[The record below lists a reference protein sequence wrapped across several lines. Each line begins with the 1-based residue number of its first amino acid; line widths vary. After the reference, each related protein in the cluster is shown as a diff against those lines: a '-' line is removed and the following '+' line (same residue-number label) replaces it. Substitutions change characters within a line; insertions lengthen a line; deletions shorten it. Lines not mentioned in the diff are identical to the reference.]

1 LFAGGKGQAMFTGL
15 IEGMGEVQGVR
26 RQGPDAVLVVRP
38 PWEPSELVI
47 GESIAVNGACLTV
60 TGASGGAFT
69 ADASAETL
77 ARTTI
82 GSLRPGSRV
91 NLERALR
98 LGDRLGGHLVTGHV
112 DCVGRLAGLEQVGE
126 STRLVVEAPAEHL
139 RLIVPKGSVALEGV
153 SLTVNQSG
161 DSGFDLN
168 IIPHTLAATTLHLA
182 RQGDSVNIETDLIG
196 KYVARLINRDGSQE
210 GGAGGLTRETLS
222 RLGF

>member
-1 LFAGGKGQAMFTGL
+1 MFTGL
-15 IEGMGEVQGVR
+15 IEGVGELLR
-26 RQGPDAVLVVRP
+26 IRPQGPDAALVIRP
-38 PWEPSELVI
+38 PWDAAGLVI

-77 ARTTI
+77 ARTTL
-82 GSLRPGSRV
+82 GSLKGGAKV

-112 DCVGRLAGLEQVGE
+112 DCVGRLAGLERVGE
-126 STRLVVEAPAEHL
+126 STRLTVEAPAEQL
-139 RLIVPKGSVALEGV
+139 RLIVPKGSVALDGV
-153 SLTVNQSG
+153 SLTVNRTG
-161 DSGFDLN
+161 PEGFSLN
-168 IIPHTLAATTLHLA
+168 VIPHTLAATTLQLA

-196 KYVARLINRDGSQE
+196 KYVARLINRDESQDGGS
-210 GGAGGLTRETLS
+210 GGLDRETLS